1 MPAYYRATVVEFL
14 NDDSER
20 ILGILAARNNWQGNG
35 MVPDGISL
43 RRRVDETENNPSEP
57 NIQ

>member
-1 MPAYYRATVVEFL
+1 MRAAL
-14 NDDSER
+14 GWLWRGS